1 MGKQEALIPLLP
13 RYSHTKR
20 RSTMKPKELI
30 AEAISLPVEERAIV
44 VDSILRSLNSPE
56 DDIDRQWIAEAERRL
71 DEVRTGRVKAIP
83 GDQVFAQIRKRFA
96 G

>member
-1 MGKQEALIPLLP
+1 
-13 RYSHTKR
+13 
-20 RSTMKPKELI
+20 MKPKELI
-30 AEAISLPVEERAIV
+30 AEAMSLPVEERAIV

-56 DDIDRQWIAEAERRL
+56 DGIDLQWIAEAERRL
-71 DEVRTGRVKAIP
+71 DEVRTGRVKTIP

>member
-1 MGKQEALIPLLP
+1 
-13 RYSHTKR
+13 
-20 RSTMKPKELI
+20 MKSKELI
-30 AEAISLPVEERAIV
+30 AEAISLPVEEGAVI

-56 DDIDRQWIAEAERRL
+56 EDIDRQWIPKAERRL

>member
-1 MGKQEALIPLLP
+1 
-13 RYSHTKR
+13 
-20 RSTMKPKELI
+20 MKPRELI
-30 AEAISLPVEERAIV
+30 AEALSLPVEERAIV
-44 VDSILRSLNSPE
+44 VDFILRSLNSPE

-71 DEVRTGRVKAIP
+71 EEVRTGRVKVIP

>member
-1 MGKQEALIPLLP
+1 
-13 RYSHTKR
+13 
-20 RSTMKPKELI
+20 MKPKELI
-30 AEAISLPVEERAIV
+30 AEVISLPVEERAIV

-56 DDIDRQWIAEAERRL
+56 DDIDRQWIAKAERRL

>member
-1 MGKQEALIPLLP
+1 
-13 RYSHTKR
+13 
-20 RSTMKPKELI
+20 MKPKELI
-30 AEAISLPVEERAIV
+30 AEVISLPVEERAIV
-44 VDSILRSLNSPE
+44 VDSILRSFNSPE

-71 DEVRTGRVKAIP
+71 DEVRTGRVKTIP

>member
-1 MGKQEALIPLLP
+1 
-13 RYSHTKR
+13 
-20 RSTMKPKELI
+20 MKPKELI

-44 VDSILRSLNSPE
+44 VDSILRSLNSPNA
-56 DDIDRQWIAEAERRL
+56 DIDRQWIVEAGRRL
-71 DEVRTGRVKAIP
+71 DEVRTGRLKTIP

>member
-1 MGKQEALIPLLP
+1 
-13 RYSHTKR
+13 
-20 RSTMKPKELI
+20 MKPKELI

-44 VDSILRSLNSPE
+44 VDSILRSFNSPE
-56 DDIDRQWIAEAERRL
+56 DDIDRQWIAEAEHRL
-71 DEVRTGRVKAIP
+71 NEVHTGRVKAIP

>member
-1 MGKQEALIPLLP
+1 
-13 RYSHTKR
+13 
-20 RSTMKPKELI
+20 MKPKELI
-30 AEAISLPVEERAIV
+30 AEAVSLPVEERAIV

-71 DEVRTGRVKAIP
+71 EEVRTGRVKAIP

>member
-1 MGKQEALIPLLP
+1 
-13 RYSHTKR
+13 
-20 RSTMKPKELI
+20 MKPKELI
-30 AEAISLPVEERAIV
+30 AEAVSLPVEERAIV

>member
-1 MGKQEALIPLLP
+1 
-13 RYSHTKR
+13 
-20 RSTMKPKELI
+20 MKPKELI

-71 DEVRTGRVKAIP
+71 EEVRIGRVKAIP

-96 G
+96 R